1 MNKQEYIEK
10 WLKGSLSAE
19 EKLLFEQTEEYKS
32 LERLSKALPLFKAP
46 EFDIP
51 SEFQHLQSAKQSGR
65 MAKSVTMSWLK
76 PLVRVAAVLIL
87 LAGGYF
93 IFLSD
98 PITTITTQAS
108 EKSELFLPDS
118 SAVRLNASSILTY
131 HKRNWESKRQ
141 VTLQG
146 EAYFTVAKG
155 STFDVETAKG
165 VITVL
170 GTQFNVKVRA
180 HYFEVVCYEG
190 LVQVKSSQ
198 TEIKLEPGRM
208 LRIVNGAIAPDNHTV
223 EESPAWLAQESAFES
238 VPMAEVFA
246 EFERQYNVTITTEN
260 VNLGQLFTGR
270 FVHTDIHLALKSISI
285 PLDLKYE
292 IDEAKKTVVLSG
304 EVN

>member
-1 MNKQEYIEK
+1 MSKQEYIEK
-10 WLKGSLSAE
+10 WLNGTLSDE
-19 EKLLFEQTEEYKS
+19 EKLIFEQTEEYKS

-46 EFDIP
+46 DFDIP
-51 SEFQHLQSAKQSGR
+51 SEFQHLQTTKQSGR

-87 LAGGYF
+87 LAGSYF
-93 IFLSD
+93 IFLSN
-98 PITTITTQAS
+98 PLTTITTQAS

-118 SAVRLNASSILTY
+118 SAVRLNASSTLTY
-131 HKRNWESKRQ
+131 HKRNWENKRQ

-146 EAYFTVAKG
+146 EAYFNVAKG
-155 STFDVETAKG
+155 STFDVETEKG

-190 LVQVKSSQ
+190 LVQVQSSQ

-208 LRIVNGAIAPDNHTV
+208 LRIVNGVIAPGDHTA
-223 EESPAWLAQESAFES
+223 EQSPAWLAQESAFES
-238 VPMAEVFA
+238 VPIAEVFA
-246 EFERQYNVTITTEN
+246 EFERQYNVTLTTEN
-260 VNLGQLFTGR
+260 VNLNQLFTGR

-285 PLDLKYE
+285 PLDLKYK

>member
-1 MNKQEYIEK
+1 MSNPEYIEK
-10 WLKGSLSAE
+10 WLNGTLSDE
-19 EKLLFEQTEEYKS
+19 EKLIFEQTEEYKS

-46 EFDIP
+46 DFDIP
-51 SEFQHLQSAKQSGR
+51 SEFQHLQATKHSGR

-87 LAGGYF
+87 MAGVYF
-93 IFLSD
+93 IFLSN
-98 PITTITTQAS
+98 PVTTITTQAS

-118 SAVRLNASSILTY
+118 SAVRLNASSTLTY

-146 EAYFTVAKG
+146 EAYFDVAKG
-155 STFDVETAKG
+155 STFDVETEKG
-165 VITVL
+165 IVTVL

-190 LVQVKSSQ
+190 LVQVKSSL

-208 LRIVNGAIAPDNHTV
+208 LRIVNGVIAPGDHTV
-223 EESPAWLAQESAFES
+223 EPSPAWLAQESAFES
-238 VPMAEVFA
+238 VPIAEVFA
-246 EFERQYNVTITTEN
+246 EFERQYNVTLTTEN
-260 VNLGQLFTGR
+260 VNLNQLFTGR

>member
-1 MNKQEYIEK
+1 MSNQEFIEK
-10 WLKGSLSAE
+10 WLNGTLSDE
-19 EKLLFEQTEEYKS
+19 EKVIFAQTEEYKS

-46 EFDIP
+46 DFDIP
-51 SEFQHLQSAKQSGR
+51 AEFQHLQANKHSGR
-65 MAKSVTMSWLK
+65 IAKSVTMYWLK

-87 LAGGYF
+87 LAGSYF
-93 IFLSD
+93 IFLSN
-98 PITTITTQAS
+98 PLTTITTQAS

-118 SAVRLNASSILTY
+118 SAVRLNASSTLTY

-146 EAYFTVAKG
+146 EAFFHVAKG
-155 STFDVETAKG
+155 STFDVETEQG

-208 LRIVNGAIAPDNHTV
+208 LRIVNGAIATDNHTV
-223 EESPAWLAQESAFES
+223 EQSPAWLALESAFES
-238 VPMAEVFA
+238 VPIAEVFA

-260 VNLGQLFTGR
+260 VNLNQLFTGR

>member
-1 MNKQEYIEK
+1 MSNQEYIEK
-10 WLKGSLSAE
+10 WLNGTLSDE
-19 EKLLFEQTEEYKS
+19 EKLIFEQTEEYKS

-46 EFDIP
+46 DFDIP
-51 SEFQHLQSAKQSGR
+51 SEFQHLQAAKHSVR

-87 LAGGYF
+87 LAGAYF
-93 IFLSD
+93 IFLSN
-98 PITTITTQAS
+98 PLTTIATQAS

-118 SAVRLNASSILTY
+118 SAVRLNASSTLTY
-131 HKRNWESKRQ
+131 HKKNWENKRQ

-146 EAYFTVAKG
+146 EAYFDVAKG
-155 STFDVETAKG
+155 SKFDVETEKG

-198 TEIKLEPGRM
+198 TEIKLEPGKM
-208 LRIVNGAIAPDNHTV
+208 LRIVNGVIAPGDFTV
-223 EESPAWLAQESAFES
+223 EQSPAWLTQESAFES
-238 VPMAEVFA
+238 VPIAEVFA
-246 EFERQYNVTITTEN
+246 EFERQYNVTLTTEN
-260 VNLGQLFTGR
+260 VNLNQLFTGR

-292 IDEAKKTVVLSG
+292 IDETKKTVVLSG